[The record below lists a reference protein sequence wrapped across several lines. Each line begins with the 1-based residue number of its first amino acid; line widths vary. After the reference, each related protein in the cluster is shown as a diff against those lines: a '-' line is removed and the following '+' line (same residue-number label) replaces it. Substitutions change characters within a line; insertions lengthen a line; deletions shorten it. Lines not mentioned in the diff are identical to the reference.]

1 MRALALT
8 TVMDP
13 IEALAVQLGED
24 VVLKMA
30 RAFIAKRTVQ
40 TPPLR
45 ARPSPTCTALVEDRM
60 ASATVDNL
68 APLEV
73 AIEVALA
80 SEGVTSS
87 LLTDA
92 ISRLEALRAMR
103 EN

>member
-8 TVMDP
+8 TAMDP
-13 IEALAVQLGED
+13 IEALAIQLGED

-30 RAFIAKRTVQ
+30 HAFIAKRIVK
-40 TPPLR
+40 TPEFR
-45 ARPSPTCTALVEDRM
+45 ARPSPACTALVEDRM

-80 SEGVTSS
+80 SDGVTTT

>member
-1 MRALALT
+1 
-8 TVMDP
+8 MDP
-13 IEALAVQLGED
+13 IEALAIQLGED

-30 RAFIAKRTVQ
+30 QAFIAKRTVQ

-45 ARPSPTCTALVEDRM
+45 ARPSPNCTALVEDRM
-60 ASATVDNL
+60 ASASAENL

-73 AIEVALA
+73 AIEVAIA
-80 SEGVTSS
+80 SNGVSSS

-92 ISRLEALRAMR
+92 ISRLDALRAMR